1 MKVLVIDDEEMIRSL
16 AEKILSRDNYQ
27 VLTAPT
33 GEAGVEL
40 IGQHHDISCV
50 VLDLTLPGISGQ
62 ETLARIRE
70 LRSELPCLLS
80 SGEAMPIDELH
91 ESLRPHTGFL
101 EKPYRARR
109 LIEAIEDLLS

>member
-16 AEKILSRDNYQ
+16 AAKILTRDSHE

-33 GEAGVEL
+33 GEEGVDL
-40 IGQHHDISCV
+40 VAQHADITCV

-70 LRSELPCLLS
+70 VRSDLPCLLS
-80 SGEAMPIDELH
+80 SGQQFSEQALEEA
-91 ESLRPHTGFL
+91 LRTKTGFL

-109 LIEAIEDLLS
+109 LIEAIEELLT